1 MVQKYFTRQIKKS
14 GKPQKLNST
23 VRKLFNNVPIAGKDL
38 LRAFYMFL
46 YLRFYDS
53 SDQ

>member
-1 MVQKYFTRQIKKS
+1 MLQKYFTRQIKKS

-23 VRKLFNNVPIAGKDL
+23 VQKLFNNVPIAGKDL
-38 LRAFYMFL
+38 LRAFYMLF
-46 YLRFYDS
+46 YLRFHDS